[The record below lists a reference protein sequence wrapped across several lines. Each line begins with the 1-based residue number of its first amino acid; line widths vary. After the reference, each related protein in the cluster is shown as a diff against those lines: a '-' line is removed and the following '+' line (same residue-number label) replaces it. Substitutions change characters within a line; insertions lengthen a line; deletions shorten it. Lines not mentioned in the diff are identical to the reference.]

1 MKQQHEIR
9 TAMADAFAKALRG
22 YVRQL
27 DGEQPCRLYE
37 MAMSAVEEEL
47 FRFAIH
53 HCGGNRSKAAKMLG
67 ISRTTLARKTAN
79 GDNDKTADKPAA
91 AAKKPTTKTAKPP
104 KAK

>member
-1 MKQQHEIR
+1 MH
-9 TAMADAFAKALRG
+9 TAMTDAFSKALRN

-47 FRFAIH
+47 FRFAIS

-67 ISRTTLARKTAN
+67 ISRTTLARKTGN
-79 GDNDKTADKPAA
+79 GNGNDNKPAA
-91 AAKKPTTKTAKPP
+91 AKTAKATKTAA
-104 KAK
+104 AKR